1 MLETYLRTAR
11 AKKVM
16 LALLAVIA
24 PLFFWGGPNEYSS
37 ALFKALW
44 DCGHLGF
51 FVIFVA
57 FLDTRVKLDNWRP
70 AVYLSLTVFVVGGL
84 IEIIQAHTG
93 RDGNWGDL
101 LRDLVGT
108 WLGLFWF
115 QRANRWIWYG
125 RIISVV
131 LVLPSL
137 FTVFFAA
144 AFQLHTQLQFPVIA
158 NFESPIDIYGHRD
171 HVARSPDFASQGNY
185 SLKISLEQNK
195 PYSGIT
201 FDRLYPDWSGYK
213 HLTFDI
219 YNPEASAFTMSLRIN
234 DAQHQINGW
243 HDMDR
248 YNARFVVN
256 PGWNHLVFSLKEVQ
270 QGPAHRQ
277 MEMTAI
283 THLVIFASQIPTAQY
298 IYLDNVHLE

>member
-1 MLETYLRTAR
+1 MLETYLHTPQ

-16 LALLAVIA
+16 LVLLIIIA
-24 PLFFWGGPNEYSS
+24 PFFFLGGPDEYSS

-44 DCGHLGF
+44 DCGHLCF

-70 AVYLSLTVFVVGGL
+70 ALYLSLTVFILGGL

-93 RDGNWGDL
+93 RDGNWKDL
-101 LRDLVGT
+101 LHDMAGT

-115 QRANRWIWYG
+115 QRANKWIWYG
-125 RIISVV
+125 RIVSVV

-137 FTVFFAA
+137 LTVLLEGV
-144 AFQLHTQLQFPVIA
+144 FQLHTQAQFPVIA
-158 NFESPIDIYGHRD
+158 NFESPIEIYGHRD
-171 HVARSPDFASQGNY
+171 QVVRSQDFASQGSY
-185 SLKISLEQNK
+185 SVKISLAKDK

-201 FDRLYPDWSGYK
+201 FDRLYKDWSSYK
-213 HLTFDI
+213 HLAFDI
-219 YNPEASAFTMSLRIN
+219 YNPEAGAFMMSLRVN
-234 DAQHQINGW
+234 DAKHQVNGW
-243 HDMDR
+243 HDVDR

-256 PGWNHLVFSLKEVQ
+256 PGWNHLMFSLAEIQ
-270 QGPAHRQ
+270 RAPAHRQ

-283 THLVIFASQIPTAQY
+283 THLVIFANQLPTAQD